1 MCDLAYKS
9 SSNPLGPGGSN
20 IRKIVCF
27 HAVLLMRSAECWRQ
41 NSWRDSVWPYPESSE
56 TCLLTLSGIFLSQK
70 TPFEWNLCCQL
81 GTHRWTLCR
90 NLPGTCQPSQ
100 NSPSCQSHGGNEMPE
115 GHGRE
120 TLLQG
125 HWISEMFNQPT
136 SILLKKTLRPAKPL
150 RGVSGESHVSWS
162 MTWQKDLHAQCP
174 CDSKLPSKN
183 QTKRHV
189 PEGNLTVNNHIVKLF
204 CENLVC

>member
-1 MCDLAYKS
+1 MRPGLQKLIKS
-9 SSNPLGPGGSN
+9 TRTWWFKYQEDRMFPRGSFDALS
-20 IRKIVCF
+20 RMLKTKF
-27 HAVLLMRSAECWRQ
+27 MEGF
-41 NSWRDSVWPYPESSE
+41 
-56 TCLLTLSGIFLSQK
+56 CLTLSRIFRNLPPQTLSGIFLSQK
-70 TPFEWNLCCQL
+70 PPFEWNLCCQL

-115 GHGRE
+115 GHVRE

-162 MTWQKDLHAQCP
+162 MT
-174 CDSKLPSKN
+174 
-183 QTKRHV
+183 
-189 PEGNLTVNNHIVKLF
+189 
-204 CENLVC
+204 

>member
-56 TCLLTLSGIFLSQK
+56 TCLPKLYLESSSPK
-70 TPFEWNLCCQL
+70 NLL
-81 GTHRWTLCR
+81 LNGTSVVSWEPTDGPYAGTFQEPA
-90 NLPGTCQPSQ
+90 NLPKTHQAARA
-100 NSPSCQSHGGNEMPE
+100 HGGSEMPE
-115 GHGRE
+115 
-120 TLLQG
+120 LLQG

-162 MTWQKDLHAQCP
+162 MTWQKEMHAQCP
-174 CDSKLPSKN
+174 CHSKLPSKN